1 VADVSKKTADSAG
14 KDVPAAIAV
23 KRTGLVQFGREVYR
37 EGIVKVTWPSW
48 KETYLTTIMV
58 FVMVGL
64 MMFFFFFVDWLL
76 AMGEGWILRS
86 AG

>member
-1 VADVSKKTADSAG
+1 MAEATKKTADSAG
-14 KDVPAAIAV
+14 KDLPAPVPV
-23 KRTGLVQFGREVYR
+23 KRTGLVQFLREVYR
-37 EGIVKVTWPSW
+37 EGYEKVTWPSW

-64 MMFFFFFVDWLL
+64 MMMFFFLVDLL
-76 AMGEGWILRS
+76 LSTGESWILKF

>member
-14 KDVPAAIAV
+14 KDVPATVAV

>member
-1 VADVSKKTADSAG
+1 
-14 KDVPAAIAV
+14 
-23 KRTGLVQFGREVYR
+23 
-37 EGIVKVTWPSW
+37 
-48 KETYLTTIMV
+48 
-58 FVMVGL
+58 VMVGL